1 MARLAQNFSQYF
13 RVVMASTRQ
22 QKRYAH
28 AIRYQVY
35 AKEMGWEPPNESR
48 LEIDECDHY
57 ATHCLLEHKR
67 SGEAVGCIRIV
78 IPPAGEAETKLP
90 CQTHDIALESE
101 LAQSVS
107 RGEVGEIS
115 RLAVPHSFRHHTK
128 ESIPAFLDSHD
139 AIIYSDEERRNFSHI
154 SLGLYYASISMAEY
168 YELEQVLVC
177 MEPRLNRCLGRF
189 GLKFHQMSKT
199 FEMKG
204 KERALFVL
212 PKAEFSINMNPAQLE
227 LYQNIHH
234 DMIKQFQPGH
244 TQRPISHEPI
254 QLSKR
259 VL

>member
-1 MARLAQNFSQYF
+1 MARLAQNFSRYF

-48 LEIDECDHY
+48 LEIDECDDY
-57 ATHCLLEHKR
+57 STHCLLEHKR

-78 IPPAGEAETKLP
+78 VPPAGETGKKLP
-90 CQTHDIALESE
+90 CQTHDIVLDGK
-101 LAQSVS
+101 LAASVT

-115 RLAVPHSFRHHTK
+115 RLAVPHSFRHRTK
-128 ESIPAFLDSHD
+128 ESAPSFLDRHD
-139 AIIYSDEERRNFSHI
+139 AIIYSDEERKNFSQI
-154 SLGLYYASISMAEY
+154 SLGLYYASIAMAEF

-177 MEPRLNRCLGRF
+177 MEPRLNRCLNRF

-204 KERALFVL
+204 KERGLFVL
-212 PKAEFSINMNPAQLE
+212 PRTEFSSSMKPDQLE
-227 LYQNIHH
+227 LYQNIRHN
-234 DMIKQFQPGH
+234 MIEQFQIGN
-244 TQRPISHEPI
+244 TQRPVSHESI
-254 QLSKR
+254 QLSNSI
-259 VL
+259 L

>member
-1 MARLAQNFSQYF
+1 MTRLAQNFSHYF

-48 LEIDECDHY
+48 LEIDECDEY

-78 IPPAGEAETKLP
+78 IPPAGEVGKRLP
-90 CQTHDIALESE
+90 CQTHDIALDSE
-101 LAQSVS
+101 LAQSVI

-115 RLAVPHSFRHHTK
+115 RLAVPHSFRHCTN
-128 ESIPAFLDSHD
+128 ESIPAFSDSHD
-139 AIIYSDEERRNFSHI
+139 AITYSDEERRNFSHI
-154 SLGLYYASISMAEY
+154 SLGLYYASIAMAEF

-177 MEPRLNRCLGRF
+177 MEPRLNRCLARF

-212 PKAEFSINMNPAQLE
+212 HKTEFSTSMKPAQLE
-227 LYQNIHH
+227 LYQNIHR
-234 DMIKQFQPGH
+234 DMIEQFQPGH
-244 TQRPISHEPI
+244 IQQPTSHEPI
-254 QLSKR
+254 QLSNR